1 MLKLM
6 RAFFPSVL
14 VAYIA
19 AVALGTW
26 GVIDHV
32 ASFGVPVSFDDRIAA
47 IWHDLMGMAGS
58 YLPLMCIALLIGL
71 WVGQWSQRR
80 WQLPRPYWLTL
91 AGFIAVVALLSVME
105 VALGLQGVAA
115 ARTLSGLIGQGLA
128 GALGGFLFARLTTA
142 S

>member
-26 GVIDHV
+26 GVLDHV

-47 IWHDLMGMAGS
+47 IWHDLMGMVGS
-58 YLPLMCIALLIGL
+58 YLPLICIALLIAL
-71 WVGQWSQRR
+71 WIGQWSQRR
-80 WQLPRPYWLTL
+80 WLFPRLYWLTL
-91 AGFIAVVALLSVME
+91 AGFIAVVVLLLIME
-105 VALGLQGVAA
+105 MALGLQGIAA
-115 ARTLSGLIGQGLA
+115 ARTLPGLIGQGLA
-128 GALGGFLFARLTTA
+128 GALGGWAFARLT
-142 S
+142 SDS